1 MQLYETELRAVI
13 SHFAIEGSL
22 TSLQANNEGH
32 INSTFISTFVERGRI
47 KKYTHQRINTYV
59 FKNPLEVMENIQAVT
74 EHIRSKLIGTFGDME
89 RRCLR
94 VVETREGN
102 LVHIDPKGGYWRTYH
117 YIDHVRTFNTITD
130 ASQAYLL
137 GEAIGNFQLQ
147 LADFDGES
155 LHETIPGFHD
165 MGLRYQQF
173 EEAIQINHQNRVAQV
188 GPELAFLMEN
198 KDRGLI
204 LWDRMKE
211 GRIPTRVTHNDTK
224 INNVLFEMDGSE
236 ALCIIDLD
244 TVMPGTILFDTGD
257 MIRTAS
263 TTGDEDATDLSTVTC
278 DVKLHKALIE
288 GYLSK
293 ADFLTDLERS
303 LVVESG
309 RNITQIMAVRF
320 LTDFLNGDKYYT
332 IGRENHNLDRART
345 QIKLIEDMDSK
356 WDILSR
362 TVSGAASLQNKTL
375 LH

>member
-1 MQLYETELRAVI
+1 MQLHETELRLVI

-22 TSLQANNEGH
+22 ISLQANHEGH
-32 INSTFISTFVERGRI
+32 INSTFISTFMERGTI
-47 KKYTHQRINTYV
+47 KKYTHQRINSYV
-59 FKNPLEVMENIQAVT
+59 FNNPLEVMENIQAVT
-74 EHIRSKLIGTFGDME
+74 EHIRSKLIGTFSDMD

-94 VVETREGN
+94 VVKTREGN
-102 LVHIDPKGGYWRTYH
+102 LVHIDPEGEYWRTYH

-130 ASQAYLL
+130 AGQAYLL

-155 LHETIPGFHD
+155 LHETIPRFHD
-165 MGLRYQQF
+165 MEFRYQQL
-173 EEAIQINHQNRVAQV
+173 EEAIQVNHQDRVAQV
-188 GPELAFLMEN
+188 GPELAYLKEN
-198 KDRGLI
+198 KERGLV
-204 LWDRMKE
+204 LWDGMKE
-211 GRIPTRVTHNDTK
+211 GRLPTRVTHNDTK
-224 INNVLFEMDGSE
+224 INNVLFNADGSG

-263 TTGDEDATDLSTVTC
+263 STGEEDATDLSTVSC
-278 DVKLHKALIE
+278 DVKLHKALIH

-293 ADFLTDLERS
+293 ADFLTYQERA

-332 IGRENHNLDRART
+332 IERENHNLDRART
-345 QIKLIEDMDSK
+345 QIRLIQDMDEK
-356 WDILSR
+356 WNILNQE
-362 TVSGAASLQNKTL
+362 T
-375 LH
+375 